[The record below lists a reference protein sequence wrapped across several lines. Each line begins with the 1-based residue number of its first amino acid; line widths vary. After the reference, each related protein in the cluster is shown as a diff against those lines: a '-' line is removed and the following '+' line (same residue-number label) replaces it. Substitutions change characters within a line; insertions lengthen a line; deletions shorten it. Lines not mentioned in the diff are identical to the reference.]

1 MKLAARLFIGG
12 AAFYWVVAAIYWA
25 LSHDE
30 VGTIALFLTGGLAA
44 MCGFYLLVTSRRM
57 AESPED
63 AHEAEIDWAEAD
75 YGHFSPYSW
84 APLMVGASTALTFAG
99 LAVASWMVVLGLI
112 AVIMT
117 SAFWLFEYYRGG
129 PADF

>member
-1 MKLAARLFIGG
+1 MKLAAKLFIGG
-12 AAFYWVVAAIYWA
+12 AAFYWVVAVIYF
-25 LSHDE
+25 LMSHDE
-30 VGTIALFLTGGLAA
+30 VGTVALTLTGGLSA
-44 MCGFYLLVTSRRM
+44 MVGFYLLITSRRM

-63 AHEAEIDWAEAD
+63 VSDAEVDWAQAD

-84 APLMVGASTALTFAG
+84 APLMVGAATAVTFAG

-117 SAFWLFEYYRGG
+117 SAYWLFEYYRGA